1 MKTYSQTLLLE
12 LNRQL
17 EFVHAQNEEPIKYS
31 EQAIKILIPILEQLK
46 TFFVQYE
53 FPSKD
58 EEIHFF
64 KHIKP
69 QFVYKLIYY
78 NEVYNIETNTPYGGE
93 KVCRKFYNTELE
105 KLKMY
110 FDENLDFYRY
120 YRTGNNCLDKKYFL
134 RGKHD
139 IRLTLDSFY
148 FQADHRFTTSH
159 DFKVAQIMAND
170 LIQVFLEGE
179 LYKLDKRAI
188 PISQIDNN
196 LSKQKWTGS
205 KVALVELIYALHA
218 EGVFNNGASDLKD
231 VAEFFE
237 QTLNVDLGQFHRTF
251 LEIRMRKSDRTKFLS
266 SLRETILK
274 RMDEADET

>member
-1 MKTYSQTLLLE
+1 MKNYSQTLLSE

-17 EFVHAQNEEPIKYS
+17 ELVHAENEEPIKCA
-31 EQAIKILIPILEQLK
+31 EAAIKILITTLEKLK
-46 TFFVQYE
+46 TFFVTYE
-53 FPSKD
+53 FRNKS
-58 EEIHFF
+58 EEIDFF

-93 KVCRKFYNTELE
+93 KILRKFYNAELE
-105 KLKMY
+105 KLKVY
-110 FDENLDFYRY
+110 FDENLDFYKY
-120 YRTGNNCLDKKYFL
+120 YRTGSDYLDKKYFL
-134 RGKHD
+134 RGRHD

-159 DFKVAQIMAND
+159 DFKVAKIMAND

-179 LYKLDKRAI
+179 IHKLEKRS
-188 PISQIDNN
+188 ISVGGAETIMG
-196 LSKQKWTGS
+196 KQKWTGS

-231 VAEFFE
+231 VASFFE
-237 QTLNVDLGQFHRTF
+237 SVLNVELGQFHRVF
-251 LEIRMRKSDRTKFLS
+251 LEMRLRKSDRTKFLS
-266 SLRETILK
+266 ALRETLVR
-274 RMDEADET
+274 RMDEVDE

>member
-1 MKTYSQTLLLE
+1 MKTYSQTLLTT

-17 EFVHAQNEEPIKYS
+17 ESVHADNDEPIKYA
-31 EQAIKILIPILEQLK
+31 EQAIKILISTLEELK
-46 TFFVQYE
+46 TFFVKYE
-53 FPSKD
+53 FPNKS
-58 EEIHFF
+58 EEIEFF
-64 KHIKP
+64 KHTKP
-69 QFVYKLIYY
+69 QFVYRLIYY

-93 KVCRKFYNTELE
+93 KVLRKFYNSELE

-110 FDENLDFYRY
+110 FDENLEFYKY
-120 YRTGNNCLDKKYFL
+120 YRTGNTILDKKYFI

-170 LIQVFLEGE
+170 LIQVYLEGE
-179 LYKLDKRAI
+179 IHKIKKRLI
-188 PISQIDNN
+188 PIIPSDVNA
-196 LSKQKWTGS
+196 KQKWTGS

-237 QTLNVDLGQFHRTF
+237 SALNVDLGQFHRVF
-251 LEIRMRKSDRTKFLS
+251 LEMRMRKSDRTKFLN
-266 SLRETILK
+266 SLRDTLVR
-274 RMDEADET
+274 RMDEVDD

>member
-1 MKTYSQTLLLE
+1 MKTYSRTLLTT

-17 EFVHAQNEEPIKYS
+17 ESVHAENDEPIKYAG
-31 EQAIKILIPILEQLK
+31 QAIKILITTLEELK
-46 TFFVQYE
+46 TFFVKYE
-53 FPSKD
+53 FLNKS
-58 EEIHFF
+58 EEIEFF

-69 QFVYKLIYY
+69 QFIYRLIYY

-93 KVCRKFYNTELE
+93 KVLRKFYNSELE

-110 FDENLDFYRY
+110 FDENLEFYKY
-120 YRTGNNCLDKKYFL
+120 YRTGNTILDKKYFI

-170 LIQVFLEGE
+170 LIQVYLEGE
-179 LYKLDKRAI
+179 IHKLEKRLI
-188 PISQIDNN
+188 PITSKNVT
-196 LSKQKWTGS
+196 SKQKWTGS

-237 QTLNVDLGQFHRTF
+237 SALNVDLGQFHRVF
-251 LEIRMRKSDRTKFLS
+251 LEMRLRKSDRTKFLN
-266 SLRETILK
+266 SLRDTLVR
-274 RMDEADET
+274 RMDEVDE